1 MLQRKREAERTNMST
16 TTPGKSQNIQFP
28 HFDVVSDESDHYYIK
43 SNKSDKAQNC
53 FKDANTSTYRSIM
66 KEWKILEK
74 NLPESIYVRAYE
86 MRMDLLRAVIIG
98 APGTPY
104 HDGLFFFDIVFP
116 SDYPSHPPSV
126 YYLSRGYH
134 MNPNLYTNGY
144 VCLSLI
150 NTWKGRT
157 SSEMWTAKTST
168 VLQLLVSIQGLV
180 LNDQPYFNEPGREK
194 HIKSESW
201 LQKSLAY
208 NREVFILSCKTMLCH
223 IRTPPKNFE
232 AFVYEHFRERG
243 ESILVTIKAYSD
255 GKAIVGHYQGDSQK
269 SSCVKVPA
277 DFQNNLKKMCA
288 DLQRA
293 FNNLT
298 NSNTPNQVARKKKD
312 PAKKKKKGKKAK
324 EPSSGLMQRIIGFIK
339 NIF

>member
-1 MLQRKREAERTNMST
+1 MSMT
-16 TTPGKSQNIQFP
+16 SSGEDKKIKFP

-43 SNKSDKAQNC
+43 SSKSNKAQNC
-53 FKDANTSTYRSIM
+53 FKDGNSSTYRSIM

-86 MRMDLLRAVIIG
+86 LRMDLLRAVIIG

-116 SDYPSHPPSV
+116 SDYPSHPPKV

-134 MNPNLYTNGY
+134 MNPNLYSNGY

-150 NTWKGRT
+150 NTWKGRD
-157 SSEMWTAKTST
+157 SSEMWTAKNST
-168 VLQLLVSIQGLV
+168 VLQLLISIQGLV

-201 LQKSLAY
+201 LMKSLAY

-232 AFVYEHFRERG
+232 ALVYEHFCSHG
-243 ESILVTIKAYSD
+243 ESILAAIKAYGD
-255 GKAIVGHYQGDSQK
+255 GKAIVGQYQGDSQK
-269 SSCVKVPA
+269 SSRVNVSA
-277 DFQNNLKKMCA
+277 DFQNKLKKMCA
-288 DLQRA
+288 DLQMA
-293 FNNLT
+293 FKNLS
-298 NSNTPNQVARKKKD
+298 NSNTPNQVAKKQKEL
-312 PAKKKKKGKKAK
+312 AKKKKGEKAK
-324 EPSSGLMQRIIGFIK
+324 EPSSGLMQKIIGFIK